1 MAILKDS
8 REEDFAR
15 VAEVIQESTQDEFL
29 KLEVGHITPPLP
41 SSNKILWVFLLPQ
54 CFWTFLFVFQHPG
67 KIFWWKSINAREKRY
82 NHTYSIV
89 KTKEVGEE
97 PQREV
102 YQDPFQVP
110 FFWEGRS
117 PISVLPC
124 SFILVVGLWFF
135 FGDNDPWR
143 AHGKS
148 CSWYSRVSII
158 YNVKRTETSATSSLI
173 IQLTKVRDHLGPSYM
188 EALSH
193 IDSVERLR
201 AATRRVKTRFN
212 SDYNWRL

>member
-1 MAILKDS
+1 
-8 REEDFAR
+8 

-29 KLEVGHITPPLP
+29 KLE
-41 SSNKILWVFLLPQ
+41 
-54 CFWTFLFVFQHPG
+54 HPG

-102 YQDPFQVP
+102 YQDPFQD
-110 FFWEGRS
+110 FGCFSET
-117 PISVLPC
+117 L
-124 SFILVVGLWFF
+124 ILGE
-135 FGDNDPWR
+135 R
-143 AHGKS
+143 M
-148 CSWYSRVSII
+148 
-158 YNVKRTETSATSSLI
+158 
-173 IQLTKVRDHLGPSYM
+173 VRDHLGPSYM

-201 AATRRVKTRFN
+201 AATRRVKTMKYILYIHIYIFH
-212 SDYNWRL
+212 